1 MSSSF
6 QDFEDIFG
14 GKVFVIFSTRTGDK
28 KVIVNKEVIEEIRA
42 EIDRLTLNSF

>member
-6 QDFEDIFG
+6 QDFEKKYG

-28 KVIVNKEVIEEIRA
+28 KVIVNKEIVEEIKN
-42 EIDRLTLNSF
+42 EIERLK